1 MEFKDIK
8 ELIKII
14 DSGSLTEFKL
24 ELDKFSIMM
33 KKDSTNIKK
42 VEVINNDI
50 PKTALDIEEPQTSKE
65 DEKIFIV
72 ESPILG
78 IFYSS
83 SSPNEKP
90 YVKVGSTVKKGDI
103 LCIIE
108 AMKMMN
114 EITCEVDGQITEILV
129 SNESPVEY
137 NQPLF
142 KVRMV

>member
-8 ELIKII
+8 ELIRII
-14 DSGSLTEFKL
+14 DSGSITEFKL
-24 ELDKFSIMM
+24 ELEKFSIMM
-33 KKDSTNIKK
+33 KKESTDLKK
-42 VEVINNDI
+42 IEVINKDT
-50 PKTALDIEEPQTSKE
+50 PQTALDIERSQTNKE
-65 DEKIFIV
+65 DEELFIV
-72 ESPILG
+72 RSPILG

-83 SSPNEKP
+83 SSPNVEP

-114 EITCEVDGQITEILV
+114 EITCEIDGQIVETLV

>member
-14 DSGSLTEFKL
+14 DSGSITEFKL
-24 ELDKFSIMM
+24 ELEKFSILM
-33 KKDSTNIKK
+33 KKDSADVKK
-42 VEVINNDI
+42 IETVDNESVSQIV
-50 PKTALDIEEPQTSKE
+50 LDREYQLRKE
-65 DEKIFIV
+65 DEEFFIV
-72 ESPILG
+72 KSPILG
-78 IFYSS
+78 IFYAS
-83 SSPNEKP
+83 SSPDTEP
-90 YVKVGSTVKKGDI
+90 YVKAGSTVKKGDV

-114 EITCEVDGQITEILV
+114 EITCEVNGEIVEVLV

-142 KVRMV
+142 KVRLV

>member
-33 KKDSTNIKK
+33 KKDSNNIKK

>member
-50 PKTALDIEEPQTSKE
+50 PKTALDIEELQTSKE